1 VSGERYGRVRRD
13 FWRHDRTR
21 ALSVHAKLLLV
32 YLATGG
38 HWACIRQASIAQLAI
53 GLGLGRD
60 EAPAVRAALE
70 ELVAADIVRWD
81 EWTEVVWLVE
91 GLDEQI
97 TPGRWNRNLAKA
109 LEAHLEDLPLS
120 DVVCE
125 FRRRYNDRVLSK
137 PEPQLVS
144 GPEPETDYGRQPESH
159 LRSPTTPDPRPQPQ
173 NKESEIPTPPERTRA
188 VFASIT
194 RAHESGRGVDP
205 HLAWHQI
212 AAELQQL
219 GPLSGGNRVN
229 WGGPPPRGYAFAL
242 ELMGDN
248 ASILQRLAATHRR
261 LSASTDRDQRAWY
274 GRRLLGSEA
283 AVERLAQE
291 PLPDEVPTQAPKRI
305 VGLADI

>member
-13 FWRHDRTR
+13 FWRHDKTR

-60 EAPAVRAALE
+60 GAPAVRAALE
-70 ELVAADIVRWD
+70 ELVAAGIVRWD

-97 TPGRWNRNLAKA
+97 TRWNRNLAKS
-109 LEAHLEDLPLS
+109 LEAHLEDLPRS

-125 FRRRYNDRVLSK
+125 FRRRYADRVLRK
-137 PEPQLVS
+137 PEPQLDS
-144 GPEPETDYGRQPESH
+144 GPEPELDCGRRPGSEFGR
-159 LRSPTTPDPRPQPQ
+159 LIPQPQ
-173 NKESEIPTPPERTRA
+173 PQPQDKESERTYPPERTRA
-188 VFASIT
+188 VSASIA

-205 HLAWHQI
+205 HLAWHQL

-248 ASILQRLAATHRR
+248 ASILQRLTATHRR

-305 VGLADI
+305 LSLSDI